1 MNNQLNAQLNGL
13 LNATGLI
20 GQKETLVLSATQGR
34 SESRKDLTDHEAMG
48 LINFLKQQPQPT
60 AKEDKMRKKIISMA
74 HECGWH
80 HLVNGKWKIDMKRL
94 NDWCVKSSYL
104 KKELN
109 KYSYNELPTLVSQ
122 FSKVYS
128 SFLNKF

>member
-13 LNATGLI
+13 LNTTGLVS
-20 GQKETLVLSATQGR
+20 QKEALVLSATQGR
-34 SESRKDLTDHEAMG
+34 SESRKDLTDSEAIG

-74 HECGWH
+74 HEMHWH
-80 HLVNGKWKIDMKRL
+80 SLVNGKWKPDMKRL
-94 NDWCVKSSYL
+94 NDWCIKSSYL

-109 KYSYNELPTLVSQ
+109 KYTYNELPKLVTQ
-122 FSKVYS
+122 FSKVYA
-128 SFLNKF
+128 SFLKKF